1 MGVSFSLDDFG
12 TGYSAMSY
20 LKHLPI
26 SNLKIDKSFLDLV
39 MEDNR
44 DKKII
49 QAIITLA
56 KSLNLHVIA
65 EGVEKPEQEQ
75 FLMESECDVAQGYLY
90 SKPVP
95 KERAE
100 EILINMTSQ

>member
-1 MGVSFSLDDFG
+1 M
-12 TGYSAMSY
+12 
-20 LKHLPI
+20 
-26 SNLKIDKSFLDLV
+26 

-65 EGVEKPEQEQ
+65 EGVEKRTGQ

-90 SKPVP
+90 SKPVL
-95 KERAE
+95 KEGVKY
-100 EILINMTSQ
+100 